1 MTPVEAGAWPAP
13 RVAWYTV
20 AILMVAYVLSF
31 LDRVILGLLVGP
43 IRADLGI
50 SDTRVSLLYGFAFAI
65 FYTGLGVPIAWWAD
79 RANRRNIV
87 AAGVFLWSLMTAACG
102 LARGFWQLFLARVG
116 VGVGEA
122 TLSPAAYSMIADSFP
137 EAQRA
142 RALSVFFVG
151 LPAGVGLALVVG
163 GQVVQAV
170 SGAPEYVLPVVGSV
184 RAWQVAFFV
193 VGLPGVLVALWML
206 TVPEPLRRHAGAQ
219 AGIGDTFAWMRRH
232 WRAYTAHVLGF
243 SVLGLVLNTF
253 QIWGP
258 QHLVRVHGFP
268 LARAGLAIGAMIGVL
283 GTLGILAG
291 GALADRLR
299 ACGHLDATLRV
310 GLVAALALVP
320 FGAACTLVGDATTM
334 LVLFAPIAVFS
345 CFAYGA
351 GAAALTVLTPGPMRA
366 QASAIYLL
374 FVNLVGIGLGPLVTA
389 LLTDYAFGSDLA
401 VGKSVAIVAG
411 TAPALAAAL
420 FAWGLRPFRESV
432 VGGAGALSPGRPPA
446 WRRASPR

>member
-1 MTPVEAGAWPAP
+1 MADAEAAGAWPAP
-13 RVAWYTV
+13 RIAWYTV

-87 AAGVFLWSLMTAACG
+87 AAGIFLWSLMTAACG

-137 EAQRA
+137 EARRA

-151 LPAGVGLALVVG
+151 LPMGIGLALVVG
-163 GQVVQAV
+163 GYVVQAV
-170 SGAPEYVLPVVGSV
+170 SGAPEYVLPVVGAV

-193 VGLPGVLVALWML
+193 VGLPGLAVAAWML
-206 TVPEPLRRHAGAQ
+206 TVPEPVRRHGASAAGF
-219 AGIGDTFAWMRRH
+219 GDTLAWMRAH
-232 WRAYTAHVLGF
+232 WRAYLAHIGGF
-243 SVLGLVLNTF
+243 STLGLVLNTF

-258 QHLVRVHGFP
+258 QQLVRVHGFT
-268 LARAGLAIGAMIGVL
+268 LAEAGLAIGSSVGVL
-283 GTLGILAG
+283 GTAGILAG
-291 GALADRLR
+291 GVLADRLR
-299 ACGHLDATLRV
+299 QRGHVDATLRV

-320 FGAACTLVGDATTM
+320 FGAVCTLVPDATFM

-374 FVNLVGIGLGPLVTA
+374 FVNLVGIGIGPLLTA
-389 LLTDYAFGSDLA
+389 LLTDYVFGSDLA
-401 VGKSVAIVAG
+401 VGRSVAVVAG
-411 TAPALAAAL
+411 IAPALSAAL
-420 FAWGLRPFRESV
+420 FVWGLRHF
-432 VGGAGALSPGRPPA
+432 
-446 WRRASPR
+446 RASVAAMR